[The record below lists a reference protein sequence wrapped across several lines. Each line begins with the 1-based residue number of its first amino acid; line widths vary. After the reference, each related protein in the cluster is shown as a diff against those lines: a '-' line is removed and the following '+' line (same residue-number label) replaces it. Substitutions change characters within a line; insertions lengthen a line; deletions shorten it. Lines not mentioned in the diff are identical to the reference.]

1 VLELAPV
8 VVFGLGILIVL
19 RSAGQ
24 LAAIATYA
32 TNTKTSA
39 FDVASGFD
47 PGNYRIHV
55 RLAQAYLNR
64 GDCASAKAHA
74 RSARGL
80 FPNAAEPKRVLAACG
95 SR

>member
-1 VLELAPV
+1 
-8 VVFGLGILIVL
+8 L

-24 LAAIATYA
+24 LTAIATYA

-39 FDVASGFD
+39 LGIASRFD
-47 PGNYRIHV
+47 PGNYRIRV
-55 RLAQAYLNR
+55 RVAQAYLNH

>member
-1 VLELAPV
+1 MRLRAA
-8 VVFGLGILIVL
+8 LGAVIVL

-32 TNTKTSA
+32 TSTKTSVLA
-39 FDVASGFD
+39 TASRLD

-55 RLAQAYLNR
+55 RVAQAYLNR
-64 GDCASAKAHA
+64 GECSNARAHA
-74 RSARGL
+74 RSARAL
-80 FPNAAEPKRVLAACG
+80 FPNAAEPKRLLAACG